1 MIAQPYDIVRPDPE
15 KEVNSLRSFGYS
27 VETAIADL
35 IDNSV
40 TAGANKISVSYDIDT
55 FGSYVRIEDNGKGMS
70 EGELTNAMK
79 LGSFNPSDEREIN
92 DLGRFGLGLKTASFS
107 QCKRMSV
114 LSRKGNSPN
123 IRVWDLDMIQ
133 DKKEWILYKDCLDDY
148 SCRKLGFLE
157 NNTGTVIL
165 WEKLDR
171 LAETGNTDT
180 DRQNFY
186 RKFENVK
193 NYISL
198 VFHRF
203 LENDLLS
210 ICVNGELILA
220 TNPFVVSK
228 DKPSQELQESFF
240 IINNSQITVRP
251 YLLPH
256 ETKLSKTEQKRYDII
271 RGWIEHQGIY
281 LYRND
286 RLIIDGSWMDLKFK
300 QRESQRLVRIC
311 IDITNKHDREWQI
324 DVRKASA
331 KVPDIIRKDIIR
343 ICTDAISRGI
353 KVYTHRGA
361 YIRRKGEKKEIVYT
375 WTGKTRKGEKFYQI
389 NPEHP
394 LFVLL
399 ADMLGDNQQIFR
411 SYIKTVEATIPVG
424 MILNDSYDEKVNL
437 KLSLDDEPDKIRKI
451 YMEFVKGLDALGVNA
466 KEAEEL
472 LIATDIFSKYSDIL

>member
-40 TAGANKISVSYDIDT
+40 TAGADKISVSYDIDT

-107 QCKRMSV
+107 QCKRLSI
-114 LSRKGNSPN
+114 LSRKGSSPN

-148 SCRKLGFLE
+148 SCRKLGILE

-171 LAETGNTDT
+171 LAETGSTDT
-180 DRQNFY
+180 DRQNFH

-210 ICVNGELILA
+210 ICVNGELILP

-256 ETKLSKTEQKRYDII
+256 ETKLS
-271 RGWIEHQGIY
+271 
-281 LYRND
+281 
-286 RLIIDGSWMDLKFK
+286 
-300 QRESQRLVRIC
+300 
-311 IDITNKHDREWQI
+311 
-324 DVRKASA
+324 
-331 KVPDIIRKDIIR
+331 
-343 ICTDAISRGI
+343 
-353 KVYTHRGA
+353 
-361 YIRRKGEKKEIVYT
+361 
-375 WTGKTRKGEKFYQI
+375 
-389 NPEHP
+389 NPHCSERP
-394 LFVLL
+394 L
-399 ADMLGDNQQIFR
+399 
-411 SYIKTVEATIPVG
+411 
-424 MILNDSYDEKVNL
+424 
-437 KLSLDDEPDKIRKI
+437 
-451 YMEFVKGLDALGVNA
+451 
-466 KEAEEL
+466 
-472 LIATDIFSKYSDIL
+472 